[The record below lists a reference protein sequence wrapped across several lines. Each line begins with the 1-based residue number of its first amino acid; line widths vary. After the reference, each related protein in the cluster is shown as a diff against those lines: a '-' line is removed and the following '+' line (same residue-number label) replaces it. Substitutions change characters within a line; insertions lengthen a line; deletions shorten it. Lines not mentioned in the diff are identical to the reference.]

1 VLVPRLGQGRE
12 THLDVVSHSSPRRRG
27 RQQEVI
33 ISESPLSRYAGPIAV
48 IAGGLFAVAHVG
60 MFFVADRSD
69 LVAMMTDPV
78 FLVFNAAYAI
88 TFPLSRRSGS
98 G

>member
-1 VLVPRLGQGRE
+1 M
-12 THLDVVSHSSPRRRG
+12 
-27 RQQEVI
+27 
-33 ISESPLSRYAGPIAV
+33 SESPLSRYAGPIAV
-48 IAGGLFAVAHVG
+48 IAGGLLAVAHVG

-69 LVAMMTDPV
+69 LVAMTTDPV
-78 FLVFNAAYAI
+78 FLVFSAAYAI